1 MPGPAGFD
9 ATRMFQLAD
18 KAGELT
24 EDMWE
29 ACGEPT
35 TLKNARRA
43 YKKYYE
49 AKERHELNK
58 RLEEELRPTPK
69 KKKAGAHKPA
79 AKSSDGGS
87 SSRKRKEPESEA
99 GSSSGGRAGVESTQT
114 PVRKT
119 SHQRERELEC
129 REEPSSSRGPADGY
143 YETGIFNSSC
153 RRSRRRHN
161 TPPPPPPPPPPPS
174 PPSHCRC
181 TPTMTTKSCWG
192 RVLGSTWALMLRVM
206 SDAGRARGAVGMCR
220 GLGGPPGGRGA
231 PVRWVTW
238 PRGLRDLNRASH
250 PILHRSGTRL
260 SAYVSVSGSVQ
271 QFRVHPCV
279 PPEGSERVTLD
290 NKRYTD
296 AT

>member
-24 EDMWE
+24 EDIWE

-35 TLKNARRA
+35 TLNNARRA

-49 AKERHELNK
+49 AKERHELDN

-129 REEPSSSRGPADGY
+129 REEPSSSRGP
-143 YETGIFNSSC
+143 TGKGASAAGGQ
-153 RRSRRRHN
+153 
-161 TPPPPPPPPPPPS
+161 PPL
-174 PPSHCRC
+174 
-181 TPTMTTKSCWG
+181 
-192 RVLGSTWALMLRVM
+192 LGSDQLNI
-206 SDAGRARGAVGMCR
+206 
-220 GLGGPPGGRGA
+220 LG
-231 PVRWVTW
+231 
-238 PRGLRDLNRASH
+238 DKFQ
-250 PILHRSGTRL
+250 
-260 SAYVSVSGSVQ
+260 GSVMMLVQ
-271 QFRVHPCV
+271 
-279 PPEGSERVTLD
+279 
-290 NKRYTD
+290 
-296 AT
+296 

>member
-24 EDMWE
+24 EDIWE

-49 AKERHELNK
+49 AKERHELDN

-99 GSSSGGRAGVESTQT
+99 RGLVGRARGRVDAETRPQ
-114 PVRKT
+114 KT

-129 REEPSSSRGPADGY
+129 REEPSSSRGPTGGY
-143 YETGIFNSSC
+143 YETGTCSS
-153 RRSRRRHN
+153 S
-161 TPPPPPPPPPPPS
+161 
-174 PPSHCRC
+174 
-181 TPTMTTKSCWG
+181 
-192 RVLGSTWALMLRVM
+192 
-206 SDAGRARGAVGMCR
+206 
-220 GLGGPPGGRGA
+220 
-231 PVRWVTW
+231 
-238 PRGLRDLNRASH
+238 
-250 PILHRSGTRL
+250 
-260 SAYVSVSGSVQ
+260 
-271 QFRVHPCV
+271 
-279 PPEGSERVTLD
+279 
-290 NKRYTD
+290 
-296 AT
+296 